1 MEAQSHLDYEG
12 LKHVFSK
19 LLDMIPMKI
28 IIATL
33 FTGISWVFD
42 GKVQILAT
50 IYILI
55 FLDTFTGVWFAVR
68 QKTVSSRGFY
78 RVITKCFAYFIMIVV
93 GRLVDKNIP
102 LPLAAPIIDA
112 FLVTTEAVSI
122 LENLGKLQFP
132 IPMALITKLKSFY
145 ENKKEEK

>member
-68 QKTVSSRGFY
+68 QKSVSSRGFY

-102 LPLAAPIIDA
+102 LPLASPIIDA

>member
-1 MEAQSHLDYEG
+1 MEAKSHFDIEG

-19 LLDMIPMKI
+19 LLDMVPIKI
-28 IIATL
+28 IIANI
-33 FTGISWVFD
+33 FIGISWIFD
-42 GKVQILAT
+42 GKVEILAT

-55 FLDTFTGVWFAVR
+55 FLDTFTGVWYASR
-68 QKTVSSRGFY
+68 EKQVSSRGFY
-78 RVITKCFAYFIMIVV
+78 RVVTKCFAYFIMIVV

-122 LENLGKLQFP
+122 LENLGKLKFP
-132 IPMALITKLKSFY
+132 IPMALIGKLKSFY